1 MITQPYAAVLPNS
14 GQSGSSI
21 CLSECPLLGMI
32 KPICP
37 DLSRRDRFDHPPVL
51 KRVNWMSVSGRA
63 VPNQAQ
69 GGCEA
74 CTVPVAAPLAQIA
87 DAESR
92 DLRRE
97 TLIRLPDSHPPGG
110 GGPGFAVCGK
120 SRLRVSCSGWAGSG
134 QGVVSV
140 PGGVE
145 QFPRSWQ

>member
-1 MITQPYAAVLPNS
+1 
-14 GQSGSSI
+14 
-21 CLSECPLLGMI
+21 
-32 KPICP
+32 
-37 DLSRRDRFDHPPVL
+37 
-51 KRVNWMSVSGRA
+51 MSVSDE
-63 VPNQAQ
+63 QAQ

-74 CTVPVAAPLAQIA
+74 CTVPLAQIA

-92 DLRRE
+92 DLHRG

-110 GGPGFAVCGK
+110 RGPGFAVCGK

>member
-1 MITQPYAAVLPNS
+1 MRSL
-14 GQSGSSI
+14 QSA
-21 CLSECPLLGMI
+21 
-32 KPICP
+32 
-37 DLSRRDRFDHPPVL
+37 FVL
-51 KRVNWMSVSGRA
+51 KRVNWMSVSDE
-63 VPNQAQ
+63 QAQ

-74 CTVPVAAPLAQIA
+74 CTVPLAQIA

-92 DLRRE
+92 DLHRG

-110 GGPGFAVCGK
+110 RGPGFAVCGK